1 MMITQDIAND
11 DIDRDEIV
19 EMKTPMEVGQCVT
32 VSAKLPLVTL

>member
-1 MMITQDIAND
+1 MIKEDKNND

-19 EMKTPMEVGQCVT
+19 EMKTQMKEGQCVT